1 MTVSTT
7 VSELGLPLVSRP
19 VPVERVLHLGVP
31 AVLLEDVLLL
41 ELVLLLGHDSRQFE
55 EQSDVLNIVSSHVGK
70 LCPAGREFSEKLT
83 IDF

>member
-1 MTVSTT
+1 MTVST
-7 VSELGLPLVSRP
+7 SSLEFLLSLVCRP

-41 ELVLLLGHDSRQFE
+41 ELVLLLGHDSREFE
-55 EQSDVLNIVSSHVGK
+55 EQSDGVNIVSWDVGK